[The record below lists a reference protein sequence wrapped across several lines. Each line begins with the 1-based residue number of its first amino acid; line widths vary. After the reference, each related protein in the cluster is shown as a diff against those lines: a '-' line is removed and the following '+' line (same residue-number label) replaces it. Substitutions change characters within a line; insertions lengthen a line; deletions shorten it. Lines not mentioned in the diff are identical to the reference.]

1 LEPFW
6 LFSRVCFFLGA
17 DGGFFLCPGIDVAH
31 KTTWTGGGKMNTM
44 KWVFIGVCLT
54 AFFPILVPAAEFTA
68 REIALKMDA
77 VDTSMD
83 GKRTAIMVINRKGK
97 KLVRKMES
105 FAKKFGPDERR
116 LIRFIE
122 PPDVRGVMYL
132 TWSYEDI
139 EQDDDM
145 WIFLPAESLVR
156 RISGGGKK
164 GSFMRSDFAN
174 EDIEAREVDDDEHH
188 LLRSEAFSGV
198 DCYVLERIA
207 KKQKDTNY
215 SKRMIW
221 VRKDTWLPMK
231 IKYYNKRG
239 KHFKTGIY
247 GGFKKIKGIWTIT
260 KIMTETPGKDSKTL
274 MQYDKVD
281 YNIGL
286 SDAIF
291 EQSNL
296 KR

>member
-1 LEPFW
+1 MKISWFV
-6 LFSRVCFFLGA
+6 LFVIL
-17 DGGFFLCPGIDVAH
+17 LVYLTCPAQAEQL
-31 KTTWTGGGKMNTM
+31 TG
-44 KWVFIGVCLT
+44 
-54 AFFPILVPAAEFTA
+54 
-68 REIALKMDA
+68 RDIAVKMDA
-77 VDTSMD
+77 VDTSND
-83 GKRTAIMVINRKGK
+83 SRRTAIMVINRKGR

-105 FAKKFGPDERR
+105 FSKKFGPDERR

-122 PPDVRGVMYL
+122 PPDVRGIMYL

-139 EQDDDM
+139 ERDDDM
-145 WIFLPAESLVR
+145 WVFLPAESLVR

-174 EDIEAREVDDDEHH
+174 EDIEKREVDDDEHK
-188 LLRSEAFSGV
+188 LLRSEEFSGV

-215 SKRMIW
+215 SKRVVW

-231 IKYYNKRG
+231 VEYYNKRG
-239 KHFKTGIY
+239 KRFKTAIY
-247 GGFKKIKGIWTIT
+247 GGFKEIKGIWTVT
-260 KIMTETPGKDSKTL
+260 KIMAETPRKGSKTL
-274 MQYDKVD
+274 MQYDNVD

-286 SDAIF
+286 SDSLF

>member
-1 LEPFW
+1 
-6 LFSRVCFFLGA
+6 
-17 DGGFFLCPGIDVAH
+17 
-31 KTTWTGGGKMNTM
+31 M
-44 KWVFIGVCLT
+44 KRLLIIIILAVTSGT
-54 AFFPILVPAAEFTA
+54 AMAAELTG
-68 REIALKMDA
+68 RDIAVKMDM
-77 VDTSMD
+77 VDTSQD
-83 GKRTAIMVINRKGK
+83 GKRTAIMVINRKGQ

-105 FAKKFGPDERR
+105 CNKKYGPDERG
-116 LIRFIE
+116 LIKFVE
-122 PPDVRGVMYL
+122 PPDVRGIMYL

-139 EQDDDM
+139 ERDDDM
-145 WIFLPAESLVR
+145 WVFLPAESLVR

-174 EDIEAREVDDDEHH
+174 EDIEKREVDDDEHR
-188 LLRSEAFSGV
+188 LLRSEKFSGV
-198 DCYVLERIA
+198 NCYVVERIA

-215 SKRMIW
+215 SKRIVW

-231 IKYYNKRG
+231 VEYYNKRD
-239 KHFKTGIY
+239 KHFKTAIY
-247 GGFKKIKGIWTIT
+247 GGFKEIKGIWTVT
-260 KIMTETPGKDSKTL
+260 KIMTETPRKESKTL
-274 MQYDKVD
+274 MQHDNID

>member
-1 LEPFW
+1 
-6 LFSRVCFFLGA
+6 
-17 DGGFFLCPGIDVAH
+17 
-31 KTTWTGGGKMNTM
+31 MNTM
-44 KWVFIGVCLT
+44 KQVLFGIFLIVLFSDSALAVELT
-54 AFFPILVPAAEFTA
+54 G

-77 VDTSMD
+77 VDTSSNS
-83 GKRTAIMVINRKGK
+83 KRTAVMVINRKGQ

-105 FAKKFGPDERR
+105 YNKKYGPDERG
-116 LIRFIE
+116 LIKFIE
-122 PPDVRGVMYL
+122 PPDVRGIMYL

-139 EQDDDM
+139 ERDDDM
-145 WIFLPAESLVR
+145 WVFLPAESLVR

-174 EDIEAREVDDDEHH
+174 EDIEKREVDDDEHR
-188 LLRSEAFSGV
+188 LLRSEEFSGV
-198 DCYVLERIA
+198 DCYVVERVS

-215 SKRMIW
+215 SKRVVW

-231 IKYYNKRG
+231 VEYYNKRG
-239 KHFKTGIY
+239 KQFKTSIY
-247 GGFKKIKGIWTIT
+247 GGFKEIKGIWTIT
-260 KIMTETPGKDSKTL
+260 KRMTETPSKASKTL
-274 MQYDKVD
+274 MQYDNVD

-286 SDAIF
+286 SDSFF

>member
-1 LEPFW
+1 MRKRSLCFLIIFLVTLPLETPAGK
-6 LFSRVCFFLGA
+6 L
-17 DGGFFLCPGIDVAH
+17 
-31 KTTWTGGGKMNTM
+31 TG
-44 KWVFIGVCLT
+44 
-54 AFFPILVPAAEFTA
+54 
-68 REIALKMDA
+68 RDIALRMDA
-77 VDTSMD
+77 VDTSLD
-83 GKRTAIMVINRKGK
+83 SKKTAIMVINRKGQ

-105 FAKKFGPDERR
+105 CNKKYGQDERG

-122 PPDVRGVMYL
+122 PPDVRGIMYL
-132 TWSYEDI
+132 TWSYENA
-139 EQDDDM
+139 ERDDDM

-174 EDIEAREVDDDEHH
+174 EDIEKKEVDDDEHK
-188 LLRSEAFSGV
+188 LLRSEEFSGV
-198 DCYVLERIA
+198 DCYVVERIA

-215 SKRMIW
+215 SKRIVW

-231 IKYYNKRG
+231 VEYYNKRE
-239 KHFKTGIY
+239 KHFKTAIY
-247 GGFKKIKGIWTIT
+247 GGFKEIKGIWTFT
-260 KIMTETPGKDSKTL
+260 KIMTETPRKGSKTL
-274 MQYDKVD
+274 MQHDNVD

-286 SDAIF
+286 SDSLF

>member
-1 LEPFW
+1 
-6 LFSRVCFFLGA
+6 
-17 DGGFFLCPGIDVAH
+17 
-31 KTTWTGGGKMNTM
+31 MNTI
-44 KWVFIGVCLT
+44 KQIIIGVALIT
-54 AFFPILVPAAEFTA
+54 VSAGYIQAAELTG

-83 GKRTAIMVINRKGK
+83 GKRTSIMVINRKGQ
-97 KLVRKMES
+97 KLVRKMVS
-105 FAKKFGPDERR
+105 FSKKYGSDERR
-116 LIRFIE
+116 LIKFIE
-122 PPDVRGVMYL
+122 PPDVKGIMYL

-139 EQDDDM
+139 DRDDDM
-145 WIFLPAESLVR
+145 WVFLPAESLVR

-174 EDIEAREVDDDEHH
+174 EDIEIREVDDDEHNV
-188 LLRSEAFSGV
+188 LRSEEFSGV
-198 DCYVLERIA
+198 DCYVVERIA

-215 SKRMIW
+215 SKRIVW

-231 IKYYNKRG
+231 TEYYNKRN
-239 KHFKTGIY
+239 KHFKTAIY
-247 GGFKKIKGIWTIT
+247 GGFKEIKGIWTFT
-260 KIMTETPGKDSKTL
+260 KMMAETPGKKSKTM
-274 MQYDKVD
+274 MQYDNVD